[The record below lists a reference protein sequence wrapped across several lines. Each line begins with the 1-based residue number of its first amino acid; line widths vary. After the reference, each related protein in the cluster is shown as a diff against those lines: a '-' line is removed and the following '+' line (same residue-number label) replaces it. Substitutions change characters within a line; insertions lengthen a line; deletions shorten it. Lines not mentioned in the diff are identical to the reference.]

1 MGRRRLPGGLERL
14 FRDHRSRLGGDY
26 REAYESL
33 RAGLALDGDAWLQ
46 REASRAA
53 LLVVR
58 ARESARQW
66 AQTVEQR
73 KRGRGRRPS
82 LRHVERAARR
92 ATLDDLALNHALDK
106 LRELVNRS
114 GGPRPSLAE
123 LVDVHEQHARGRRG
137 GPSEGRGGTAPLP
150 ASSDARESGASAP
163 QRDAGGESGESRRDA

>member
-66 AQTVEQR
+66 AQTIEQR

-114 GGPRPSLAE
+114 PARPLAE
-123 LVDVHEQHARGRRG
+123 LIEPEPHDLPRRSRVLAGR
-137 GPSEGRGGTAPLP
+137 PGREPLP
-150 ASSDARESGASAP
+150 SPSDALESGARAP
-163 QRDAGGESGESRRDA
+163 QGDAGGESGAGRCRD